1 MGSIWENGAALP
13 RFERLNGD
21 IRTKTLIIGA
31 GAAGLNLAYLLHTA
45 GEDCTVID
53 SGEPCGGVTRL
64 TTAKITAQHGLIY
77 EKLIKTYG
85 VDTARKYYGAN
96 TAAVEEYARICSG
109 IDCDFERRDSFVYSQ
124 RDDEKIAAEAQ
135 AIAQCGGEPVTVD
148 RLDIP
153 LPITSAVGIPNGAQF
168 HPLKYFCGIAKELR
182 LFGYARALEIRD
194 GRVWCDGGS
203 ITADNIVVAT
213 HFPFINKFGGYFLKM
228 YQQRSYV
235 LALGGIP
242 ADRLPQGM
250 YIDEKTGGLSF
261 RRWGDMLLL
270 GGGSARTGCTGD
282 ALERLRAEALR
293 LYPEAKIAAA
303 WAAQDCMTLDG
314 MPYVGQYSRRLPH
327 VYVATGFNK
336 WGMTSSMAAAMI
348 LRDALLG
355 KPNEYAAVFSPARSM
370 LHPQLAKNLA
380 STFGNFCR
388 IAPRCPHLGCALKYN
403 KYEHSWDCPCHGS
416 RFDERGGLLDGPAQ
430 GDKRGL

>member
-1 MGSIWENGAALP
+1 
-13 RFERLNGD
+13 
-21 IRTKTLIIGA
+21 
-31 GAAGLNLAYLLHTA
+31 
-45 GEDCTVID
+45 
-53 SGEPCGGVTRL
+53 
-64 TTAKITAQHGLIY
+64 
-77 EKLIKTYG
+77 
-85 VDTARKYYGAN
+85 
-96 TAAVEEYARICSG
+96 
-109 IDCDFERRDSFVYSQ
+109 
-124 RDDEKIAAEAQ
+124 
-135 AIAQCGGEPVTVD
+135 
-148 RLDIP
+148 
-153 LPITSAVGIPNGAQF
+153 SAVGIPNGAQF

-182 LFGYARALEIRD
+182 LFGYARAIEIRD
-194 GRVWCDGGS
+194 GRVLCDGGS

-250 YIDEKTGGLSF
+250 YIDEETGGLSF

-314 MPYVGQYSRRLPH
+314 MPYVGQYSRRLPN